1 MTHRIPDHIALC
13 AATDLP
19 ATSDGAPDWVHLIP
33 TVQGEVQTY
42 DGRGPYLM
50 ADIEAVIQASMAN
63 PRGMP
68 IDENHATDVAAPV
81 GLPSPARGWI
91 VELQA
96 RADGLWGRV
105 EWTADG
111 AKLVSDKAYR
121 GLSPVLAVS
130 KADKKTVG
138 AVLRAS
144 LVNKPNLRGLTALQ
158 QEANMDLLKKLAE
171 MLGLPPEASEDEVLS
186 AIKAMKDYQTVEA
199 MNSALA
205 EIGTA
210 FGLEGT
216 AAPGEIVTAA
226 KGYSKDAFVALQSE
240 LATVTGQLTT
250 LQQEGAK
257 KAATTFIDTAIAE
270 GRVGVKPLRTHYI
283 ERHMQDAA
291 SVEKEIAAM
300 PKIGGG
306 PVITTTAP
314 VEGETITELNAEQAS
329 VAEQLGI
336 PPKDFIAQLNAELK
350 KEKN

>member
-19 ATSDGAPDWVHLIP
+19 ADSGAPEWVHLIP

-63 PRGMP
+63 ARGMP

-105 EWTADG
+105 EWTAEG

-158 QEANMDLLKKLAE
+158 QEANMELLKKLAE
-171 MLGLPPEASEDEVLS
+171 MLGLPLEASEDEVLS
-186 AIKAMKDYQTVEA
+186 AIKAKMTGNVEEL
-199 MNSALA
+199 NSALA
-205 EIGTA
+205 EIGIVV
-210 FGLEGT
+210 GLEGT
-216 AAPGEIVTAA
+216 AAPGEIVTAS

-240 LATVTGQLTT
+240 LADVTGRLTT
-250 LQQEGAK
+250 LQQDGAK
-257 KAATTFIDTAIAE
+257 KAATAFVDAAIAA
-270 GRVGVKPLRTHYI
+270 GRVGVKPLRDHYI
-283 ERHMQDAA
+283 ARHMSDPA
-291 SVEKEIAAM
+291 SVELEIGAQ
-300 PKIGGG
+300 PVLGG
-306 PVITTTAP
+306 PSVLPKTP
-314 VEGETITELNAEQAS
+314 PNESGLITELNAEQAS

-336 PPKDFIAQLNAELK
+336 APKDFIAQLNAELS

>member
-19 ATSDGAPDWVHLIP
+19 ADIGAPEWVHLIP
-33 TVQGEVQTY
+33 TVHGEVQTY

-63 PRGMP
+63 ARGMP

-105 EWTADG
+105 EWTAEG
-111 AKLVSDKAYR
+111 AKLVSEKAYR

-186 AIKAMKDYQTVEA
+186 AIKAIKPEVVESY
-199 MNSALA
+199 NSALA

-226 KGYSKDAFVALQSE
+226 KGYSRAAFVALQSE
-240 LATVTGQLTT
+240 LADVTGRLTT
-250 LQQEGAK
+250 LQQDGAK
-257 KAATTFIDTAIAE
+257 NAATTFIDTAIAE
-270 GRVGVKPLRTHYI
+270 GRVGVKPLRDHYI
-283 ERHMQDAA
+283 TRHMQDAA
-291 SVEKEIAAM
+291 SVEKEIGAM

-306 PVITTTAP
+306 PVITTPPP
-314 VEGETITELNAEQAS
+314 VEGDTITELNAEQAS

>member
-19 ATSDGAPDWVHLIP
+19 AETGAPEWVHLIP
-33 TVQGEVQTY
+33 TVRGEVATY

-50 ADIEAVIQASMAN
+50 TDIEAVIQASMSN

-105 EWTADG
+105 EWTAEG
-111 AKLVSDKAYR
+111 AKLVADKAYR

-171 MLGLPPEASEDEVLS
+171 MLGLPPEATEDEVLS
-186 AIKAMKDYQTVEA
+186 AIKAMKPEVVESY
-199 MNSALA
+199 NSALA

-216 AAPGEIVTAA
+216 AAPGEIANAA
-226 KGYSKDAFVALQSE
+226 KGYSKAAFVALQSE
-240 LATVTGQLTT
+240 LATVTGQLTE

-257 KAATTFIDTAIAE
+257 KAATTFVDTAITE
-270 GRVGVKPLRTHYI
+270 GRAGVKALRDHYI
-283 ERHMQDAA
+283 TRHMSDSA
-291 SVEKEIAAM
+291 SVEKEIAAL
-300 PKIGGG
+300 PKLAG
-306 PVITTTAP
+306 PIITGKPPTTDM
-314 VEGETITELNAEQAS
+314 ITELNAEQAS
-329 VAEQLGI
+329 VADQLAI
-336 PPKDFIAQLNAELK
+336 PRKDFIAQLNAELS

>member
-19 ATSDGAPDWVHLIP
+19 AADGAPEWVHLIP
-33 TVQGEVQTY
+33 TVKGELTTY

-50 ADIEAVIQASMAN
+50 ADIDAVIQASMAN

-105 EWTADG
+105 EWTAEG
-111 AKLVSDKAYR
+111 AKLVADKAYR

-171 MLGLPPEASEDEVLS
+171 MLGLPPEATEDEVLA
-186 AIKAMKDYQTVEA
+186 AIKAMKPEVVESY
-199 MNSALA
+199 NSALA

-210 FGLEGT
+210 VGLEGT

-257 KAATTFIDTAIAE
+257 VAATTFVDTAIAE
-270 GRVGVKPLRTHYI
+270 GRAGVKALRDHYI
-283 ERHMQDAA
+283 TRHMSDSA
-291 SVEKEIAAM
+291 SVEKEIAAL
-300 PKIGGG
+300 PKLAG
-306 PVITTTAP
+306 PVITGKPPAITDM
-314 VEGETITELNAEQAS
+314 ITELNAEQAA
-329 VAEQLGI
+329 VADQLGI
-336 PPKDFIAQLNAELK
+336 PRKDFIAQLNAELS

>member
-19 ATSDGAPDWVHLIP
+19 AETGAPEWVHLIP
-33 TVQGEVQTY
+33 TTQGAVETF

-50 ADIEAVIQASMAN
+50 TDIDAVIQASMAN

-105 EWTADG
+105 EWTAEG
-111 AKLVSDKAYR
+111 AKLVADKAYR

-226 KGYSKDAFVALQSE
+226 KGYSKAAFVALQSE

-257 KAATTFIDTAIAE
+257 VAATTFVDTAIAE
-270 GRVGVKPLRTHYI
+270 GRAGVKALRDHYI
-283 ERHMQDAA
+283 TRHMSDSA
-291 SVEKEIAAM
+291 SVEKEIAAL
-300 PKIGGG
+300 PKLAG
-306 PVITTTAP
+306 PVITGKPPATTDM
-314 VEGETITELNAEQAS
+314 ITELNAEQAS
-329 VAEQLGI
+329 VADQLGI
-336 PPKDFIAQLNAELK
+336 PRKDFIAQLNAELK